1 MTAATPAAL
10 QAEGQAITDELLAL
24 LSEARLSAASE
35 AWREELAQA
44 ARQRVGA
51 LSERVRRAA
60 AEAEAVVEPRLAT
73 LRERMGQLAGVMER
87 AAPTVVEATP
97 TGRAEGWVATWEAF
111 RREVQPAVD
120 ALAESL
126 KELPA
131 RPSNARRMVLHVCM
145 GLTTTA
151 LVYLLPRFWLIAVPG
166 VVALWAWGAEIS
178 RARSPRINAAL
189 MRFFGPVAH
198 AHEWRRINSS
208 TWFTTALLLLALT
221 CPRVS
226 CAMATLTLGLGDP
239 AAALVGRRWGRTRL
253 RSNRSLEGTLTFV
266 AVASLACFALLRAIH
281 PQYGV
286 GTAVLAAVVAGVS
299 GALAEAFSTRI
310 DDNFSI
316 PVSVAAATAAVLG
329 LLR

>member
-10 QAEGQAITDELLAL
+10 QAEGQAIADELRAL
-24 LSEARLSAASE
+24 LAEAKLSASSE
-35 AWREELAQA
+35 AWREEMTQA
-44 ARQRVGA
+44 ARQQVDA
-51 LSERVRRAA
+51 LANRVRRAA
-60 AEAEAVVEPRLAT
+60 AEAEAVMEPRVAT
-73 LRERMGQLAGVMER
+73 LRERIAQLAGVLER
-87 AAPTVVEATP
+87 AAPPVTTAPAEQ
-97 TGRAEGWVATWEAF
+97 AEGWGARWEAF

-151 LVYLLPRFWLIAVPG
+151 LVYPLPRAWLIAAPG
-166 VVALWAWGAEIS
+166 LVALFAWTSEIS
-178 RARSPRINAAL
+178 RARSPRVNAAL

-208 TWFTTALLLLALT
+208 TWFTTALLLLALFF
-221 CPRVS
+221 PKVS

-253 RSNRSLEGTLTFV
+253 GSNRSLEGTLTFV
-266 AVASLACFALLRAIH
+266 VVASLACFALLRTLH
-281 PQYGV
+281 PQYSL
-286 GTAVLAAVVAGVS
+286 GTAALVALAAGVS
-299 GALAEAFSTRI
+299 GALAEVLSTRV

-316 PVSVAAATAAVLG
+316 PMSVGVVTAALLALLG
-329 LLR
+329 